1 MSKKIVIA
9 IGGNS
14 LITDSKHV
22 TVPAQYE
29 AAYLTAR
36 NMAPLLTS
44 QHQLAIVHGNGPQVG
59 FILRRAE
66 LAREHL
72 HMVPLDSC
80 VADTQG
86 ALGYNIQTAVRNVL
100 GGLHQSRNVST
111 IVTEV
116 LVDAD
121 DPSFHSPSKPIG
133 GFMEEAEARRHEH
146 ADGWGVIE
154 DSGRGWRRVVPS
166 PRPREILELEVIRR
180 LVESGTVTIAV
191 GGGGIPVV
199 RNDQN
204 HYVGVEAVID
214 KDLAASLLA
223 RSLDADLFL
232 ISTAVPKVSLHFGGP
247 DQKDLDEISVAEA
260 RRYTAEGHFGRG
272 SMLPKIEAM
281 IEFVEATGRVGVIT
295 DPEHLAA
302 AAAEG
307 RSAAGAGTAGTRIVP

>member
-14 LITDSKHV
+14 LITDPRHV

-29 AAYLTAR
+29 AAYSTAQK
-36 NMAPLLTS
+36 MAPLLTS
-44 QHQLAIVHGNGPQVG
+44 EHKLAIVHGNGPQVG

-66 LAREHL
+66 LAKEHL

-111 IVTEV
+111 VVTEV

-121 DPSFHSPSKPIG
+121 DPSFQSPSKPIG
-133 GFMEEAEARRHEH
+133 GFMEEAEAREHERV
-146 ADGWGVIE
+146 DGWTVFE
-154 DSGRGWRRVVPS
+154 DSGRGRRRVVPS
-166 PRPREILELEVIRR
+166 PRPREILELEVIRQ
-180 LVESGTVTIAV
+180 LFESGTVTIAA

-199 RNDQN
+199 RDERN

-223 RSLDADLFL
+223 RSLEADMFL
-232 ISTAVPKVSLHFGGP
+232 ISTAVPKVSLHYGTP
-247 DQKDLDEISVAEA
+247 EQKDLDRITVAEA
-260 RRYTAEGHFGRG
+260 RRYIAEGHFGRG

-281 IEFVEATGRVGVIT
+281 IEFVEATGREGVIT

-302 AAAEG
+302 AG
-307 RSAAGAGTAGTRIVP
+307 AGAAVKAPAGTRIVA